1 MDSDS
6 SVQQN
11 LDEHIKT
18 RINTAKDVKYEKNYT
33 ETLQNKA
40 IYKADSQQQGFVT
53 TGFRKV
59 EVPLNLVVVIY

>member
-53 TGFRKV
+53 PGFRKV